1 MEIRTV
7 NPTQKKNRKSF
18 EIALADLTSLT
29 PLQKKIVEQRYIL
42 LLGDFERRAFLFS
55 LLFHTCRIFVTI
67 GSLIVPAL
75 LSIQYTDTRTSTSMA
90 NPEDFAYRIYWAT
103 WVVSLLVTTS
113 NGIFTLFKVDKKYY
127 LLHSTLEQLR
137 SEGWQYLELSG
148 RFSGFYTPKEKPTHV
163 NQFLFFCHRVEKI
176 KMHQVQEEYW
186 KMEESTHQKKENSST
201 IVAKDQG
208 GTNTI
213 FEEEAT
219 APISGAQRQPP
230 APTFLT
236 DGLIPPTPLNPTLQQ
251 LLQVLTV
258 DGGQSQLQKT
268 STESK
273 SEVPVRSKVQG
284 TAPTEVGILRQ
295 TQGVLPKTESTYRLG
310 TEIPAP
316 EVESKP
322 KTSENT

>member
-1 MEIRTV
+1 M
-7 NPTQKKNRKSF
+7 PTKEQRSF
-18 EIALADLTSLT
+18 LAALNELSTLHT
-29 PLQKKIVEQRYIL
+29 LQKRILEERYVPL
-42 LLGDFERRAFLFS
+42 LAEFERRTFLYAVI
-55 LLFHTCRIFVTI
+55 FHMCRILVTI

-75 LSIQYTDTRTSTSMA
+75 LSIQYTDTTTAASSS
-90 NPEDFAYRIYWAT
+90 NPGDFAYQIYWAT

-148 RFSGFYTPKEKPTHV
+148 RFSGFYTPKEVPTHS

-186 KMEESTHQKKENSST
+186 KLEESNHQSKDTTST
-201 IVAKDQG
+201 TTVSNREAAVETSVAVD
-208 GTNTI
+208 
-213 FEEEAT
+213 EAIQT
-219 APISGAQRQPP
+219 TKHVKP
-230 APTFLT
+230 PTFLT

-258 DGGQSQLQKT
+258 DGGQAQK
-268 STESK
+268 STTETRP
-273 SEVPVRSKVQG
+273 EVPMRSKVSGG
-284 TAPTEVGILRQ
+284 TNSEVGVLRQ
-295 TQGVLPKTESTYRLG
+295 PSGVLPKAESAVRMG
-310 TEIPAP
+310 TEVSAS

-322 KTSENT
+322 QTSENA